1 MIRNLLTLFY
11 TLLVGAVWA
20 QSPRTAVVEHFT
32 NTRCS
37 ICAANNPAFYQTLS
51 NYPQVL
57 HIAFHPSAPYVN
69 CLFSQQN
76 KTENDARTNFY
87 NAYGSTPKVAVQGK
101 LLPAS
106 NPIITA
112 TTLDTVVNQTSPIE
126 ISAVEEF
133 VAADSIRVT
142 IVVRTTGSIG
152 AQNVLLFAGVTEDPV
167 FYNAPNG
174 ETVHHDV
181 FRKALT
187 AVTGDVFAPA
197 TAGDSVMFEF
207 GYQVKPSWII
217 SQLRTLVFV
226 QLSDT
231 KEILNA
237 AASVRLSSPLGG
249 KEAVVERRNVYPNPA
264 STSLFVRCAENETQ
278 AVQIINILGEVV
290 WSGMPQT
297 ETIVIDIKEL
307 INGVYFL
314 RTGERVTR
322 FIKASR

>member
-11 TLLVGAVWA
+11 SLLFGAIWA
-20 QSPRTAVVEHFT
+20 QSPRTVIVEHFT

-51 NYPQVL
+51 SYPQVL
-57 HIAFHPSAPYVN
+57 HIAFHPSAPYAN
-69 CLFSQQN
+69 CLFSQLN
-76 KTENDARTNFY
+76 KTENDDRTNFY
-87 NAYGSTPKVAVQGK
+87 GAYGSTPKVAIQGK
-101 LLPAS
+101 LFPAS

-112 TTLDTVVNQTSPIE
+112 TTLDTVINKTSPIE

-133 VAADSIRVT
+133 VTTDSIRVT
-142 IVVRTTGSIG
+142 VVVKTTGSIS
-152 AQNVLLFAGVTEDPV
+152 AQNVLLFAGVTENPV

-197 TAGDSVMFEF
+197 TTGDSVMFEF
-207 GYQVKPSWII
+207 GYQVKPDWTV

-226 QLSDT
+226 QLSNT

-237 AASVRLSSPLGG
+237 AASVRLSSPLGV
-249 KEAVVERRNVYPNPA
+249 KKAARERINVYPNPA
-264 STSLFVRCAENETQ
+264 STSLFVHCAENETQ
-278 AVQIINILGEVV
+278 AVQIINVLGEVV
-290 WSGMPQT
+290 WSGMPQN
-297 ETIVIDIKEL
+297 ETMVIDINEL
-307 INGVYFL
+307 IDGVYFL
-314 RTGERVTR
+314 RAGEIVVR
-322 FIKASR
+322 FIKSSR